1 MVQWWRSL
9 NTPITMLNLSCMV
22 YSELNT
28 LLEYI
33 FLVNSLIERIFSVF
47 IVHYKRLLINLIMLL

>member
-1 MVQWWRSL
+1 
-9 NTPITMLNLSCMV
+9 MLNLSYMV

-28 LLEYI
+28 LLKYI
-33 FLVNSLIERIFSVF
+33 VLVDYLIERILSEF